1 MSNDSENYALPGS
14 GFCEHKRVRKHERQR
29 RAAKSL
35 AEKGLHGDGAKSS
48 NAYSMERAIVS
59 IFRSLFKLML
69 LAFAASMVLALLLVG
84 LSAALLTLLWSLLTG
99 RKPAAFATFTRF
111 RDASRQFRGKAWQ
124 GGASSARGQSEDI
137 VDVQAHEVRGVLED
151 KR

>member
-1 MSNDSENYALPGS
+1 M
-14 GFCEHKRVRKHERQR
+14 
-29 RAAKSL
+29 
-35 AEKGLHGDGAKSS
+35 
-48 NAYSMERAIVS
+48 S
-59 IFRSLFKLML
+59 IFRSLFKLL
-69 LAFAASMVLALLLVG
+69 LMAFAVSMVLALLLVG

-111 RDASRQFRGKAWQ
+111 RDASRQFQ
-124 GGASSARGQSEDI
+124 GGAWKGSPSPARGHSEDI